1 MSRNIN
7 MEKLDMS
14 FSVLAIVWI
23 KYLSFLQDFD
33 NLKIL
38 SSLKALI
45 AVMGP
50 LFERADYSSI

>member
-1 MSRNIN
+1 